1 MTLYL
6 YLSIFLAAL
15 FISLVMTPWVCEMA
29 VAVGLVVPPSSRRHL
44 HTAALPRLGG
54 MAIFVAF
61 AVALGLALPLARW
74 NHVTLPLHL
83 LVGILLPALLI
94 FLLGIY
100 DDLRSLS
107 AKTKLAV
114 QSIAAASLSFSGLG
128 VRTFNFVLGGGHL
141 LARAVDLG
149 LTVFWVLLITN
160 AFNLIDGLDGLAAGS
175 ALVTAGAI
183 FFISLYLHNI
193 MVAVVVTALAGALLG
208 FLPSNFYP
216 ANIFMGDSGS
226 LLIGFLL
233 SAVALAGPHTRGIF
247 TGAFIPLLVCGLP
260 ILDVTLAVARR
271 SLRGKSPFDPDAE
284 HIHHKLLKRG
294 LAQDRTAL
302 TLYVISALFGGASM
316 LLVWHSNWTLEVL
329 VGVVVIACLGV
340 RQLQYAEFSPFL
352 SPWLPQLWPEAPTS
366 AGKSEKIRILNA
378 TQFLTST
385 ADFRAIKVILQ
396 EALTPVGF
404 DGLRL
409 DMDSIH
415 FGGAL
420 PEPLTYDERG
430 QLTLM
435 WSRWVTDSARG
446 EAKFSEVEFALLPGI
461 GHLCL
466 VGTAAAVE
474 LSREAAELPDDFR
487 EALSD
492 ATLRALNR
500 ARRSRS
506 MPPPVMTAASSS
518 SPLAEEMTSD

>member
-61 AVALGLALPLARW
+61 AVALGLALPVARW
-74 NHVTLPLHL
+74 SHVVLPLHL

-128 VRTFNFVLGGGHL
+128 IRTFNFVVGGGHL

-183 FFISLYLHNI
+183 FLISLYLHNI
-193 MVAVVVTALAGALLG
+193 VVAVVVTALAGALLG

-233 SAVALAGPHTRGIF
+233 SAVALAGPHARGVLS
-247 TGAFIPLLVCGLP
+247 GAFIPLLVCGLP

-271 SLRGKSPFDPDAE
+271 SLRGKSPFHPDAE

-294 LAQDRTAL
+294 LPQDRTAL
-302 TLYVISALFGGASM
+302 TLYAITALFGCASL
-316 LLVWHSNWTLEVL
+316 LLVWHQAWMLEVL

-352 SPWLPQLWPEAPTS
+352 SPWLPQLWPEAPAS
-366 AGKSEKIRILNA
+366 AENSEKVRISNA

-385 ADFRAIKVILQ
+385 ADFRAIQVILR
-396 EALTPVGF
+396 EALEPAGF
-404 DGLRL
+404 DGVRL

-420 PEPLTYDERG
+420 PEALSYDERG

-435 WSRWVTDSARG
+435 WSKWGSDSPRG
-446 EAKFSEVEFALLPGI
+446 ETKFTEVEFALLPGI

-466 VGTAAAVE
+466 VGTGTATE
-474 LSREAAELPDDFR
+474 LTQEAAKLPERFKW
-487 EALSD
+487 ALSD
-492 ATLRALNR
+492 AILRAVNR
-500 ARRSRS
+500 ARRSQS
-506 MPPPVMTAASSS
+506 VPPAAVTAHASSR
-518 SPLAEEMTSD
+518 LTEEMTSD